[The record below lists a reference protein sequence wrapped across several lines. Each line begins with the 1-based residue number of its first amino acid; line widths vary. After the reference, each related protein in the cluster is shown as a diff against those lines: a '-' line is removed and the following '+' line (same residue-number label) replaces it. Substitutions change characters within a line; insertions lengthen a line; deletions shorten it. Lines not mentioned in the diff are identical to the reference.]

1 MNKNLVEAA
10 GLSTD
15 GPKTWE
21 EFYQYAEAMT
31 DPENGVYGWGQDFDT
46 DAWIWESMLYS
57 YGGEIIFDMHPLRI
71 PAKTTTVGFYIYKPS
86 DRSGVVG
93 GVKLSLPI

>member
-1 MNKNLVEAA
+1 
-10 GLSTD
+10 
-15 GPKTWE
+15 
-21 EFYQYAEAMT
+21 
-31 DPENGVYGWGQDFDT
+31 
-46 DAWIWESMLYS
+46 
-57 YGGEIIFDMHPLRI
+57 MHPLRI